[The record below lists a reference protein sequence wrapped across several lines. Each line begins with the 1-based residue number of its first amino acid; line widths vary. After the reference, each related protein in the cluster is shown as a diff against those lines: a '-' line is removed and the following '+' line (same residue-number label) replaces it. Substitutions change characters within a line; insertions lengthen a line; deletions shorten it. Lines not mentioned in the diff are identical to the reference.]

1 VPNFYQENNMTKM
14 QLLRHAVKL
23 WQVPHVPRETNRA
36 NARKWVTAVQRLG
49 DKWLYAKTI
58 PLTRINQ

>member
-1 VPNFYQENNMTKM
+1 MTKT

-36 NARKWVTAVQRLG
+36 NARKWVAAVERLG
-49 DKWLYAKTI
+49 DKWVYAKAI
-58 PLTRINQ
+58 PLTRIEQ